1 MGIASTWQHATLIT
15 KRMDRKAG
23 LKQILGL
30 LQNFEFDVLKNGKK
44 LSRGEF
50 CVANFIPP

>member
-30 LQNFEFDVLKNGKK
+30 LVTFEFDVLKTGK
-44 LSRGEF
+44 
-50 CVANFIPP
+50 N